1 MGKILP
7 ILLAIIG
14 LGAGVGAGFVLRP
27 DSTGST
33 EAAAG
38 TEAASGH
45 GEAAAAS
52 SSGHGEAAAESTSSG
67 HGEAAS
73 SGHGE
78 AADSSGSSNFVKLAN
93 QIVIPVVRDGKV
105 TALVVVSLSIEV
117 TPGATQEVYQMEPR
131 LRNSFLQVL
140 FDHSNSGGFDGA
152 FTSGPKM
159 TALHEALVEAA
170 RHELGETLKDVLITD
185 IARQDL

>member
-14 LGAGVGAGFVLRP
+14 LGAGIGAGFVLRP
-27 DSTGST
+27 DSSAST
-33 EAAAG
+33 EAAAS
-38 TEAASGH
+38 TE
-45 GEAAAAS
+45 EA
-52 SSGHGEAAAESTSSG
+52 SSGHGEAAASSTSSG

-78 AADSSGSSNFVKLAN
+78 AAPSGSSNFVKMAN

-105 TALVVVSLSIEV
+105 TALVVVSISIEV
-117 TPGATQEVYQMEPR
+117 APGSAQSVYQLEPR

-159 TALHEALVEAA
+159 TALHEALFEAA
-170 RHELGETLKDVLITD
+170 SLEMGDTLKDVLITD

>member
-27 DSTGST
+27 DSTAIPEAVST
-33 EAAAG
+33 ES
-38 TEAASGH
+38 SGH
-45 GEAAAAS
+45 GDAEAE
-52 SSGHGEAAAESTSSG
+52 SSGHGEAATESSG
-67 HGEAAS
+67 HGASTAAES
-73 SGHGE
+73 SGGHGE
-78 AADSSGSSNFVKLAN
+78 SSGGESNFVKMAN
-93 QIVIPVVRDGKV
+93 QMVIPVVHDEKV
-105 TALVVVSLSIEV
+105 VALVVVSLSIEV
-117 TPGATQEVYQMEPR
+117 TPGYTTDVYQLEPR
-131 LRNSFLQVL
+131 LRNTFLQVL

-159 TALHEALVEAA
+159 KALHDALFEAA
-170 RHELGETLKDVLITD
+170 HVELGDKLKDVLITD